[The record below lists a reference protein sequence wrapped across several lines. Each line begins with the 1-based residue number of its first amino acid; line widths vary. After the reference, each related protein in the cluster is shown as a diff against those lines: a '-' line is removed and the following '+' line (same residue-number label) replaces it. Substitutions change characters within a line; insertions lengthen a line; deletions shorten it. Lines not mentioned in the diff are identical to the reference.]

1 MMTVTEK
8 VAYLKGL
15 VEGLDFDKND
25 KETKVINAVLD
36 VLEDLA
42 LTVSDLD
49 DEMAL
54 VTEQL
59 DEVDEDLAELED
71 IFYDECD
78 DCDCDCDCDDCCD
91 CDEDMYE
98 VECPN
103 CGGIVDKNAFIC
115 VKCGCLLKEIP
126 KERIV
131 ERVVREEVRR
141 EKKTSKII
149 NILINTGLILAIIF
163 FVILILNLAVER
175 GIIG

>member
-15 VEGLDFDKND
+15 VEGLDFDKNE

-42 LTVSDLD
+42 LAVSDLD

-91 CDEDMYE
+91 CDDDMYE
-98 VECPN
+98 VECPS
-103 CGGIVDKNAFIC
+103 CGEVIYFDEEIILDGKAEC
-115 VKCGCLLKEIP
+115 PSCGETLEFDLDFDCECDCC
-126 KERIV
+126 EGD
-131 ERVVREEVRR
+131 EE
-141 EKKTSKII
+141 
-149 NILINTGLILAIIF
+149 
-163 FVILILNLAVER
+163 
-175 GIIG
+175 

>member
-15 VEGLDFDKND
+15 VEGLDFDADK

-42 LTVSDLD
+42 LAVSDLD
-49 DEMAL
+49 DEMAV

-59 DEVDEDLAELED
+59 DAVDEDLADLEEVFYEEL
-71 IFYDECD
+71 D

-91 CDEDMYE
+91 CDDDMYE

-103 CGGIVDKNAFIC
+103 CGELIYFDEEIILDGEAEC
-115 VKCGCLLKEIP
+115 PACGESLEFETDECDCCGDDE
-126 KERIV
+126 
-131 ERVVREEVRR
+131 
-141 EKKTSKII
+141 
-149 NILINTGLILAIIF
+149 
-163 FVILILNLAVER
+163 
-175 GIIG
+175 

>member
-42 LTVSDLD
+42 LAVSDLD

-78 DCDCDCDCDDCCD
+78 DCDDCDDDCCCD
-91 CDEDMYE
+91 CGDEDMYE

-103 CGGIVDKNAFIC
+103 CGEVIYFDEEIILDGEAEC
-115 VKCGCLLKEIP
+115 PACGESLEFDCDCDCDCCKD
-126 KERIV
+126 
-131 ERVVREEVRR
+131 EE
-141 EKKTSKII
+141 
-149 NILINTGLILAIIF
+149 
-163 FVILILNLAVER
+163 
-175 GIIG
+175 

>member
-15 VEGLDFDKND
+15 VEGLDFDADK

-42 LTVSDLD
+42 LAVSDLD
-49 DEMAL
+49 DEMAV

-59 DEVDEDLAELED
+59 DAVDEDLADLEE
-71 IFYDECD
+71 IFYEEYD
-78 DCDCDCDCDDCCD
+78 DCDCDCDDCDCGCD

-103 CGGIVDKNAFIC
+103 CG
-115 VKCGCLLKEIP
+115 E
-126 KERIV
+126 
-131 ERVVREEVRR
+131 
-141 EKKTSKII
+141 
-149 NILINTGLILAIIF
+149 LIYFDG
-163 FVILILNLAVER
+163 E
-175 GIIG
+175 IIGEGKADCPACGEVLEFEVNECDCCDDE

>member
-15 VEGLDFDKND
+15 VEGLDFDADK

-42 LTVSDLD
+42 LAVSDLD
-49 DEMAL
+49 DEMVV

-59 DEVDEDLAELED
+59 DAVDEDLADLEE
-71 IFYDECD
+71 IFYEECD
-78 DCDCDCDCDDCCD
+78 DCDCDCDYSDCD

-103 CGGIVDKNAFIC
+103 CGELIYFD
-115 VKCGCLLKEIP
+115 
-126 KERIV
+126 
-131 ERVVREEVRR
+131 EE
-141 EKKTSKII
+141 
-149 NILINTGLILAIIF
+149 IIF
-163 FVILILNLAVER
+163 EGKADCPACGEVLEFETDECDCC
-175 GIIG
+175 GDDE

>member
-15 VEGLDFDKND
+15 VEGLDFDKDD

-49 DEMAL
+49 DEMEL

-59 DEVDEDLAELED
+59 DAVDEDLADLEE

-78 DCDCDCDCDDCCD
+78 DCDCDDDCDCCDCDDEMYEVECPACGEMIYFDEEIILDGEAECPNCGEVLEFDCECDCEDCCD
-91 CDEDMYE
+91 CDE
-98 VECPN
+98 
-103 CGGIVDKNAFIC
+103 
-115 VKCGCLLKEIP
+115 
-126 KERIV
+126 
-131 ERVVREEVRR
+131 EE
-141 EKKTSKII
+141 
-149 NILINTGLILAIIF
+149 
-163 FVILILNLAVER
+163 
-175 GIIG
+175 

>member
-15 VEGLDFDKND
+15 VEGLDFDKDD

-42 LTVSDLD
+42 LAVSDLD

-78 DCDCDCDCDDCCD
+78 DCDCDCDDCCD

-98 VECPN
+98 VECPSCGEVIYFDGEIIEDGEAECPN
-103 CGGIVDKNAFIC
+103 CGESLEFDLEFDC
-115 VKCGCLLKEIP
+115 DCDCCED
-126 KERIV
+126 
-131 ERVVREEVRR
+131 EE
-141 EKKTSKII
+141 
-149 NILINTGLILAIIF
+149 
-163 FVILILNLAVER
+163 
-175 GIIG
+175 

>member
-15 VEGLDFDKND
+15 VEGLDFDADK

-42 LTVSDLD
+42 LAVSDLD
-49 DEMAL
+49 DEMAV

-59 DEVDEDLAELED
+59 DAVDEDLADLEEVFYEELD
-71 IFYDECD
+71 
-78 DCDCDCDCDDCCD
+78 DCDCDCDDCDCD

-103 CGGIVDKNAFIC
+103 CGELIYFDEEIILDGKADCPACGEVLEFEVDECDCDCCADD
-115 VKCGCLLKEIP
+115 E
-126 KERIV
+126 
-131 ERVVREEVRR
+131 
-141 EKKTSKII
+141 
-149 NILINTGLILAIIF
+149 
-163 FVILILNLAVER
+163 
-175 GIIG
+175 

>member
-1 MMTVTEK
+1 MTVTEK

-15 VEGLDFDKND
+15 VEGLDFDKDD
-25 KETKVINAVLD
+25 KETKVIKAVLD

-49 DEMAL
+49 DEMEL

-59 DEVDEDLAELED
+59 DAVDEDLADLEE

-78 DCDCDCDCDDCCD
+78 DCDCDDDCDCCDCD

-103 CGGIVDKNAFIC
+103 CGEVIYFDEEIILDGEAQCPN
-115 VKCGCLLKEIP
+115 CGEVLEFD
-126 KERIV
+126 V
-131 ERVVREEVRR
+131 ECDCEDCAEE
-141 EKKTSKII
+141 E
-149 NILINTGLILAIIF
+149 
-163 FVILILNLAVER
+163 
-175 GIIG
+175 

>member
-15 VEGLDFDKND
+15 VEGLDFDKDD

-42 LTVSDLD
+42 LAVSDLD
-49 DEMAL
+49 DEMVG

-59 DEVDEDLAELED
+59 DAVDEDLADLEE
-71 IFYDECD
+71 IFYEEYD
-78 DCDCDCDCDDCCD
+78 DCDCDCDCDDCDCD

-103 CGGIVDKNAFIC
+103 CGEVIYFD
-115 VKCGCLLKEIP
+115 
-126 KERIV
+126 
-131 ERVVREEVRR
+131 EE
-141 EKKTSKII
+141 
-149 NILINTGLILAIIF
+149 IIF
-163 FVILILNLAVER
+163 EGKADCPACGEVLEFETEECDCC
-175 GIIG
+175 GDDE

>member
-15 VEGLDFDKND
+15 VEGLDFDADK

-42 LTVSDLD
+42 LAVSDLD
-49 DEMAL
+49 DEMAV

-59 DEVDEDLAELED
+59 DAVDEDLADLEEVFYEELD
-71 IFYDECD
+71 
-78 DCDCDCDCDDCCD
+78 DCDCDCDDCDCDCD

-103 CGGIVDKNAFIC
+103 CGELIYFDEEIILDGKADCPACGEVLEFEVDECDCDCCADD
-115 VKCGCLLKEIP
+115 E
-126 KERIV
+126 
-131 ERVVREEVRR
+131 
-141 EKKTSKII
+141 
-149 NILINTGLILAIIF
+149 
-163 FVILILNLAVER
+163 
-175 GIIG
+175 